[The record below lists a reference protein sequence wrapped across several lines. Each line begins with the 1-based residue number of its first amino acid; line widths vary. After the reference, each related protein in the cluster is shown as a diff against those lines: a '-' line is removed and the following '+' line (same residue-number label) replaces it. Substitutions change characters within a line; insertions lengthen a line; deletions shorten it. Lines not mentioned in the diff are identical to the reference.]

1 MAYMDGI
8 TVHIGWEYFL
18 GIFSAIT
25 VGAWYANG
33 RFTALE
39 TSMDWVKNM
48 LLDLKKS
55 IDDANAKARGE
66 RSEDEPEEHKPLKQQ
81 TLW

>member
-1 MAYMDGI
+1 MEGI
-8 TVHIGWEYFL
+8 TIHIGWEYFL
-18 GIFSAIT
+18 GILSALIAM
-25 VGAWYANG
+25 AWYSNG

-55 IDDANAKARGE
+55 IDDANASE
-66 RSEDEPEEHKPLKQQ
+66 RSGSSKDGAEARKPLKQQ

>member
-1 MAYMDGI
+1 MEGI
-8 TVHIGWEYFL
+8 TIHIGWEYFVGL
-18 GIFSAIT
+18 LSALIA
-25 VGAWYANG
+25 VAWYSSG

-39 TSMDWVKNM
+39 TSMDWVKNT

-55 IDDANAKARGE
+55 IDDANAKE
-66 RSEDEPEEHKPLKQQ
+66 REKTSRDEAEVRKPLKQQ

>member
-1 MAYMDGI
+1 M
-8 TVHIGWEYFL
+8 
-18 GIFSAIT
+18 SALIAM
-25 VGAWYANG
+25 AWYSSG

-55 IDDANAKARGE
+55 IDEANAEE
-66 RSEDEPEEHKPLKQQ
+66 RTETPKDREERRPLKQQ

>member
-1 MAYMDGI
+1 M
-8 TVHIGWEYFL
+8 
-18 GIFSAIT
+18 
-25 VGAWYANG
+25 AWYSNG

-55 IDDANAKARGE
+55 IDDANTGARGDTSGAKAPSRE
-66 RSEDEPEEHKPLKQQ
+66 TLKQQ
-81 TLW
+81 TLLVERASRRNCID

>member
-1 MAYMDGI
+1 MDGI
-8 TVHIGWEYFL
+8 TVHIGWEYFVGL
-18 GIFSAIT
+18 LSALIA
-25 VGAWYANG
+25 VAWYSNG

-55 IDDANAKARGE
+55 VDDANAKERGE
-66 RSEDEPEEHKPLKQQ
+66 TSRDDNESRKPLKQQ

>member
-1 MAYMDGI
+1 MEGI
-8 TVHIGWEYFL
+8 IIHIGWEYFIGLL
-18 GIFSAIT
+18 GAL
-25 VGAWYANG
+25 VAMAWYSNG

-55 IDDANAKARGE
+55 IDDASTTSGEGAPRDKNAEGQ
-66 RSEDEPEEHKPLKQQ
+66 HLKQQ

>member
-1 MAYMDGI
+1 MEGI

-18 GIFSAIT
+18 GLLGALVAI
-25 VGAWYANG
+25 AWYSNG

-55 IDDANAKARGE
+55 IDDANSKAHGE
-66 RSEDEPEEHKPLKQQ
+66 RSDDKAKAHEPLKQQ

>member
-1 MAYMDGI
+1 MEGI
-8 TVHIGWEYFL
+8 IVHIGWEYFVGIL
-18 GIFSAIT
+18 GALLAI
-25 VGAWYANG
+25 AWYSNG

-55 IDDANAKARGE
+55 IDDANAKARSE
-66 RSEDEPEEHKPLKQQ
+66 TSEDKAEEHKPFKQQ

>member
-1 MAYMDGI
+1 MEGI

-18 GIFSAIT
+18 GLLGAL
-25 VGAWYANG
+25 VAVAWYSNG

-48 LLDLKKS
+48 LLDLKRS
-55 IDDANAKARGE
+55 IDDANPKGRGGGQSNDSAKVH
-66 RSEDEPEEHKPLKQQ
+66 EPFKQQ
-81 TLW
+81 TIW